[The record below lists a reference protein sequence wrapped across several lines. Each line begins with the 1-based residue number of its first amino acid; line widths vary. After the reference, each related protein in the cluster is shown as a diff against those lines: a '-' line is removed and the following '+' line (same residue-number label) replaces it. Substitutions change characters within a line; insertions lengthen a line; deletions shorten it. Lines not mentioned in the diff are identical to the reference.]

1 VIGAWAAGLT
11 LADCRE
17 AAEAAAL
24 GHARLNKPTG
34 VLHHPQLTGRD
45 RWREIGSPVGPVLG
59 LLPPPESADWDWR
72 LDPIPALGQHTESV
86 LRELGFD
93 ASDLAAPRSADVI
106 CDRADGD
113 IDRR

>member
-1 VIGAWAAGLT
+1 VQPLQGITVVAVEQAVAAPIGT
-11 LADCRE
+11 RR
-17 AAEAAAL
+17 L
-24 GHARLNKPTG
+24 GHLGRRVIKVGDRLA
-34 VLHHPQLTGRD
+34 
-45 RWREIGSPVGPVLG
+45 VGPVLG

-93 ASDLAAPRSADVI
+93 ASDLAAPRSAGVI